1 MAIYHLHVES
11 IGRGTGR
18 SVVAAA
24 AYRRCT
30 RMDDERTGLA
40 HDYRAKGGHV
50 AGGMVGWDDEPA
62 ALWNAAEATE
72 RHPRAMLA
80 REVQVALPRDLDD
93 DGRRRL
99 VEGFAT
105 WLHDRHGIAVQ
116 WDIHRPDRSAEA
128 DNPHA
133 HLLLTTREVGADG
146 RFGAK
151 TRELDKSTTSG
162 AHIEAWRAEWQR
174 AVNAEL
180 AAIGRVIR
188 VDCRSLRAKA
198 EAAGLPVAPEPMERL
213 GPHAAAMERRGRRT
227 AKGDRNRRRR
237 ARNAER
243 SALAVEWLVVAED
256 DDDRRERRRLR
267 DEAVAAVAAFRDQSV
282 IHPRPVLDRALA
294 YRTMMDA
301 ARAAWPSHWPRVVRW
316 LLRRMW
322 PTGWRVVGTVGDRLR
337 EVGRLSRAV
346 AAAAAHLA
354 AVLRA
359 EAHEDRGWERSR

>member
-11 IGRGTGR
+11 IGRGAGR

-50 AGGMVGWDDEPA
+50 AGGMVGWHDEPA

-80 REVQVALPRDLDD
+80 REVQIALPRDLDD

-99 VEGFAT
+99 VEGFAV
-105 WLHDRHGIAVQ
+105 WLRDRHGIAVQ
-116 WDIHRPDRSAEA
+116 WDIHRPDRPAEA

-133 HLLLTTREVGADG
+133 HLLLTTRAVGADG

-162 AHIEAWRAEWQR
+162 THIEAWRAEWER

-180 AAIGRVIR
+180 AAIGRAAR

-198 EAAGLPVAPEPMERL
+198 EAAGLPVASEPMERL
-213 GPHAAAMERRGRRT
+213 GSHAAAMERRGRRT

-237 ARNAER
+237 ARNSER
-243 SALAVEWLVVAED
+243 SALAAEWLAVAED
-256 DDDRRERRRLR
+256 SDDRRTRRRLR
-267 DEAVAAVAAFRDQSV
+267 DEAVAAVSAFRDQSV
-282 IHPRPVLDRALA
+282 IYPRPVLDRAVA

-301 ARAAWPSHWPRVVRW
+301 ARAAWPRHWPRVVRW

-322 PTGWRVVGTVGDRLR
+322 PTGWRVVATVGERLR
-337 EVGRLSRAV
+337 EVGRLSRAEAE
-346 AAAAAHLA
+346 AAALLA